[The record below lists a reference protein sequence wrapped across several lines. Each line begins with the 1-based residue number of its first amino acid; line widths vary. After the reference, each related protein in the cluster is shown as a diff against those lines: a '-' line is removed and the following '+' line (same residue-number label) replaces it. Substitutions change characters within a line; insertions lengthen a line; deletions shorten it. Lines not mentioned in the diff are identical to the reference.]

1 MTSRTTTGQA
11 ARRAATSRA
20 RRTTTTQPAR
30 RRAKATQPARRTTS
44 QPTRRT
50 ATGRAPRRTSA
61 GQAAAREAALRDLAA
76 LPARHPARPAVRDE
90 VIVAWLPLAH
100 DLAHRFAGRGEP
112 IQDLVQTATIGLIKA
127 VDRFDAAR
135 GHDFASFAV
144 PTIVG
149 EVKRYFRD
157 QGWEVHVPRRLQEL
171 RLAIGESTETL
182 AQQLAHSPTPA
193 EVADDLG
200 VPEQEVREGMQ
211 AAHAYSPASL
221 DAPAAGGGHES
232 DLTLR
237 DLLGKEDEELAR
249 AELRMTIAPA
259 VAALPERQ
267 RRILRLRFAGNL
279 TQDQIA
285 AQVGVSQM
293 HVSRLLNRSLRQL
306 RHQLQ
311 EAGQPVEPQRRRS
324 RRYSASTRPATRSQ
338 E

>member
-1 MTSRTTTGQA
+1 M
-11 ARRAATSRA
+11 RRD
-20 RRTTTTQPAR
+20 
-30 RRAKATQPARRTTS
+30 
-44 QPTRRT
+44 
-50 ATGRAPRRTSA
+50 
-61 GQAAAREAALRDLAA
+61 EALRDLAE
-76 LPARHPARPAVRDE
+76 LPAHDPARPVVRDE
-90 VIVAWLPLAH
+90 VIVAWLPLAT

-112 IQDLVQTATIGLIKA
+112 VQDLVQTATVGLIKA
-127 VDRFDAAR
+127 VDRFDASR

-157 QGWEVHVPRRLQEL
+157 QSWEIHVPRRLQEL

-182 AQQLAHSPTPA
+182 AHQLAHSPTPA

-200 VPEQEVREGMQ
+200 IPEQEVREGMQ
-211 AAHAYSPASL
+211 AAQAYSPASL
-221 DAPAAGGGHES
+221 DAPAPGGASGPGPA
-232 DLTLR
+232 LG
-237 DLLGKEDEELAR
+237 DLLGQEDDELAR

-267 RRILRLRFAGNL
+267 QRILRLRFAGNL

-293 HVSRLLNRSLRQL
+293 HVSRLLARSLRQL

-311 EAGQPVEPQRRRS
+311 EMAPARGRRPQGRRS
-324 RRYSASTRPATRSQ
+324 SRYSARTRAATRSQ

>member
-1 MTSRTTTGQA
+1 LD
-11 ARRAATSRA
+11 
-20 RRTTTTQPAR
+20 
-30 RRAKATQPARRTTS
+30 
-44 QPTRRT
+44 
-50 ATGRAPRRTSA
+50 
-61 GQAAAREAALRDLAA
+61 REAALRNLAE
-76 LPARHPARPAVRDE
+76 LPAHHPARPAVRDQ

-112 IQDLVQTATIGLIKA
+112 VQDLVQTATIGLIKA
-127 VDRFDAAR
+127 VDRFDASR

-200 VPEQEVREGMQ
+200 VPEQEVREGMK
-211 AAHAYSPASL
+211 AAQAYSPASL
-221 DAPAAGGGHES
+221 DAPAGGTSDES
-232 DLTLR
+232 GPALG
-237 DLLGKEDEELAR
+237 DLLGEEDGELAR

-285 AQVGVSQM
+285 ARVGVSQM
-293 HVSRLLNRSLRQL
+293 HVSRLLRRSLRQL
-306 RHQLQ
+306 RRELQ
-311 EAGQPVEPQRRRS
+311 NMDESQRRPRS
-324 RRYSASTRPATRSQ
+324 RYSASTRPATRSQ